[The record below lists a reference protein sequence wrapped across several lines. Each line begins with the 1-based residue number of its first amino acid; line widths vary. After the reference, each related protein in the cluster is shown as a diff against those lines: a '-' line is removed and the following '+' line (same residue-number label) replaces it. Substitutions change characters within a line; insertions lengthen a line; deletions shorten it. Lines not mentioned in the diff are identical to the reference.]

1 MQKALALFTAL
12 TALTLSGCAAF
23 TEHSV
28 GLRDGQFTPCP
39 EWPRCV
45 SSDSEIEGKSIAPL
59 RITGD
64 VDAAWQAAQA
74 AVADM
79 PRTTVV
85 DARENYLHAEVISP
99 WHFYTDD
106 LELHLR
112 PQEQIIAVRSS
123 GRIGYYDFQVNRD
136 RVEALRATLAERGV
150 VAPASE

>member
-1 MQKALALFTAL
+1 MQKALAIFTAAS
-12 TALTLSGCAAF
+12 ALTLSGCAAF

-28 GLRDGQFTPCP
+28 GLRDGKFTDCP

-45 SSDSEIEGKSIAPL
+45 SSDSSIADKSVAPL

-64 VDAAWQAAQA
+64 VDAAWQAAQS
-74 AVADM
+74 AVSDM

-85 DARENYLHAEVISP
+85 AERDNYIHAEVISP

-136 RVEALRATLAERGV
+136 RVEALRARLAERGV